1 MFFKM
6 KSITLKE
13 LCCSRSQL
21 VTLKLTLMSLPNLA
35 VFVYWASPA
44 DKTNFY
50 RFLFYFKFWIMM
62 VLNKH
67 KERMSMMPGKIVS
80 RLKSVLEEKIE

>member
-1 MFFKM
+1 
-6 KSITLKE
+6 
-13 LCCSRSQL
+13 
-21 VTLKLTLMSLPNLA
+21 
-35 VFVYWASPA
+35 
-44 DKTNFY
+44 
-50 RFLFYFKFWIMM
+50 MM